1 MSDKLATLTSTDDV
15 SIITLDDGKA
25 NVFSP
30 KMIKDVN
37 ECLDKV
43 PTERGALI
51 ITGREGMFSAGFDL
65 KIISAGDMQ
74 ATMDMSLSGFKL
86 LSRLFSFPRPILAAC
101 SGHGIA
107 LGTFLLCCCDYRV
120 GVKGDYMIG
129 ANEMR
134 TNMVIPIPILELI
147 NHRVSSGHKYR
158 AILGAEM
165 YSIENGIGAGL
176 NPNGEDTGLFITDV
190 YTKDN
195 EKKILQEFGIVFD
208 GQYRE
213 NLMDSGIYEYI
224 EPHYKSKGTNMN
236 GLYTYNFSL
245 NSNPFELQ
253 PSGAVNLTMFKK
265 VELEVTTFTPSLDE
279 NAQVLTVCDADG
291 VIIGINKP
299 SWIIYDYTYTL
310 RLYEEKYNILTFNS
324 GNCGYMFVR

>member
-1 MSDKLATLTSTDDV
+1 MSDKLANLISEDDI
-15 SIITLDDGKA
+15 SIIKLDDGKA

-30 KMIKDVN
+30 KMIQDVN

-43 PTERGALI
+43 PTESGALI
-51 ITGREGMFSAGFDL
+51 ISGRKGMFSAGFDL

-120 GVKGDYMIG
+120 GVKGDFMIG

-147 NHRVSSGHKYR
+147 NHRVSSSHKYR

-176 NPNGEDTGLFITDV
+176 IDEVVDA
-190 YTKDN
+190 
-195 EKKILQEFGIVFD
+195 
-208 GQYRE
+208 E
-213 NLMDSGIYEYI
+213 NLMETAMLKAKDLATMG
-224 EPHYKSKGTNMN
+224 H
-236 GLYTYNFSL
+236 
-245 NSNPFELQ
+245 
-253 PSGAVNLTMFKK
+253 PS
-265 VELEVTTFTPSLDE
+265 
-279 NAQVLTVCDADG
+279 
-291 VIIGINKP
+291 
-299 SWIIYDYTYTL
+299 YTL
-310 RLYEEKYNILTFNS
+310 TKELLIREPLKKINDAISAIES
-324 GNCGYMFVR
+324 D